1 MKFTEP
7 IEIRGLRFKHR
18 ITMSAMTSS
27 RAEENG
33 AASEW
38 SRAHYTAR
46 ARGGAAVCFSEA
58 TYVNQEGKGFP
69 SQLAS
74 HEDYII
80 PGLKALSEAVEAA
93 GAHLAI
99 QIFHAGRTALSSVT
113 GMPIAAPSPIKH
125 PKNDEL
131 PRALST
137 REVKDTVR
145 AFGESA
151 RRVREAGVKM
161 LEIHGATWYLIQQ
174 FFSPAS
180 NKRSDEYGG
189 SLEKR
194 MRFPLE
200 VARAVRENAGDEMV
214 ISYRTGLLEPWEDGF
229 TIEDTLAL
237 AAALEEAGI
246 DIIHCS
252 RNARNGVPVEPEL
265 YDPAFGKLRKKVKL
279 ALIANGRSFEP
290 SRVQEYMDMGAD
302 LVAVG
307 RAMLA
312 DPDYAAKALAG
323 RGEEI
328 VACIQCRPC
337 VYMRDS
343 RCPDDAYPGGVPE
356 GIKPSLEAA
365 SKMKTGGYAP
375 TEKKRAN
382 LDDPVDEAPEG
393 SAVS

>member
-1 MKFTEP
+1 
-7 IEIRGLRFKHR
+7 
-18 ITMSAMTSS
+18 MSAMTSS

-33 AASEW
+33 VASVW
-38 SRAHYTAR
+38 SHAHYTAR

-74 HEDYII
+74 HDDYIV
-80 PGLKALSEAVEAA
+80 PGLKELAEAVEAA
-93 GAHLAI
+93 GAPLAV
-99 QIFHAGRTALSSVT
+99 QIFHAGRTALSAVT
-113 GMPIAAPSPIKH
+113 GMPIAGPSPIKH

-131 PRALST
+131 PRELST
-137 REVKDTVR
+137 QEVKDTVR

-174 FFSPAS
+174 FFSSSS
-180 NKRSDEYGG
+180 NKRTDEYGG
-189 SLEKR
+189 SLERR
-194 MRFPLE
+194 MRFPVE
-200 VARAVRENAGDEMV
+200 VARAVRENAGEDMV
-214 ISYRTGLLEPWEDGF
+214 ISYRTGLLEPWEEGF

-237 AAALEEAGI
+237 AAALEEAGM

-252 RNARNGVPVEPEL
+252 RNARNGVAVEPEF
-265 YDPAFGKLRKKVKL
+265 YNPAFDRLRKKVKL

-290 SRVQEYMDMGAD
+290 SRVQEYLDMGAD

-307 RAMLA
+307 RAMLT
-312 DPDYAAKALAG
+312 DPDYAGKALAG
-323 RGEEI
+323 RDEEI
-328 VACIQCRPC
+328 LTCIQCRPC
-337 VYMRDS
+337 IYMRDS
-343 RCPDDAYPGGVPE
+343 RCPDDAYPGGEPD

-375 TEKKRAN
+375 TEKKRVN
-382 LDDPVDEAPEG
+382 LDDPVDEAPGG
-393 SAVS
+393 SAVSG